1 MTLAEKYK
9 EMFVEGREEGRVEGR
24 KEGRAEGK
32 AEGLAEG
39 EERGMA
45 KGEAKAKSTLIAS
58 LQRNGLSIA
67 EIAKLAEMPE
77 HEVAEILQSAG
88 VKQ

>member
-39 EERGMA
+39 E
-45 KGEAKAKSTLIAS
+45 AKAQATLICS
-58 LQRNGLSIA
+58 LRRNGLSIS
-67 EIAKLAEMPE
+67 EIAKLTELPE
-77 HEVAEILQSAG
+77 AEISRI
-88 VKQ
+88 VESMENK

>member
-9 EMFVEGREEGRVEGR
+9 EMFVEGREECRVEGR
-24 KEGRAEGK
+24 

-88 VKQ
+88 IK

>member
-24 KEGRAEGK
+24 